1 MIDKNK
7 TKIVCTIGPKTN
19 DIKSIE
25 KLIDSGMTMARLNG
39 SHNSLDWHIE
49 TIDMIRK
56 VDPYLPIL
64 FDLPGR
70 KIRTAKESPDLF
82 FEKNDKVMFTTN
94 KTNTQADKV
103 LVNYDKLHLDLK
115 KGDTILADDGTL
127 KFTVTAVEG
136 KDILCLAEVSGILKA
151 AKGINVPYIKMRSPL
166 VSEKDILN
174 ITMCKEEGVD
184 FVGVSFVDSGAQLKE
199 VYQHLEGSFT
209 EVIAKVEN
217 QFGLDNLD
225 SIVEN
230 SFGILIDRGDLGA
243 ETQITNI
250 PLMQKRIIKTANKY
264 GKPVIVATEMLHT
277 MIDNPFPTKS
287 EVNDIANAVLD
298 GASALMLSGETAVG
312 EYPFEACRLMKEVA
326 VVTEEYLCANR
337 DFNLKVSDNTSNVIS
352 QCINF
357 ACSSLNIN
365 KILAITYSGF
375 SARMISLHRPR
386 QQILVVTDKIE
397 KCRQLNLLWGVQAF
411 ISEFKFTPTDAY
423 NSKNALESLYKKNI
437 FNKDDFVIVTAVR
450 YPNPKANTTMNFL
463 EIHKIQ
469 DLMEIFS
476 WD

>member
-7 TKIVCTIGPKTN
+7 TKIVCTVGPKTN
-19 DIKSIE
+19 DIRSIE

-70 KIRTAKESPDLF
+70 KIRTAKESPDLS
-82 FEKNDKVMFTTN
+82 FEKNDKVVFTTN
-94 KTNTQADKV
+94 QNNIQADKV

-115 KGDTILADDGTL
+115 EGDTILADDGTL
-127 KFTVTAVEG
+127 KFTVTALKG
-136 KDILCLAEVSGILKA
+136 KDISCLAEVSGILKA
-151 AKGINVPYIKMRSPL
+151 AKGINVPYIKMSSPL
-166 VSEKDILN
+166 VSKKDIIN
-174 ITMCKEEGVD
+174 ITMCKEQGVD

-199 VYQHLEGSFT
+199 VYKYLEGSFT

-312 EYPFEACRLMKEVA
+312 EYPFEACKLMKDVSLA
-326 VVTEEYLCANR
+326 TEEYLCENNPLNFEEKH
-337 DFNLKVSDNTSNVIS
+337 DTSAVVAE
-352 QCINF
+352 CIKI
-357 ACSSLNIN
+357 ACSSLEIT
-365 KILAITYSGF
+365 KIVAITYSGF
-375 SARMISLHRPR
+375 SARMIALHRPK
-386 QQILVVTDKIE
+386 QGIHVVTDSIE
-397 KCRQLNLLWGVQAF
+397 KCRQLNLLWGVKST
-411 ISEFKFTPTDAY
+411 ISNFKFIPTDAES
-423 NSKNALESLYKKNI
+423 SKNALHSLYKNGI
-437 FNKDDFVIVTAVR
+437 LDGDDTVILTAVR
-450 YPNPKANTTMNFL
+450 YPNPKVNTTMNFF
-463 EIHKIQ
+463 EIHKIK
-469 DLMEIFS
+469 DLLEIFS
-476 WD
+476 WG